1 MNVRTLTLVSTVL
14 AATMLAAC
22 GGGGGASGS
31 LPPSTG
37 GGSGGNPSQ
46 STQSQTE
53 DSINTANNV
62 GGPLKEFND
71 YNESSSS
78 PAQQHA
84 RQGQIVRLT
93 TNGQCSNGVEFFA
106 PDKQGQPNSTERV
119 VFYDNGCTQPA
130 TDAVRVYTSTGQ
142 NSEDVART
150 VTFYAQNSSSP
161 IGVRSE
167 TVNFSN
173 ASFDQFGYPIAANG
187 FDRTHTGELD
197 INGAKTIDGDG
208 ELVVLAA
215 QNTISTFCSDS
226 AGFNATGN
234 QQLSET
240 FGWAGVTPTGTRT
253 VNSDGSIT
261 WAASPQGT
269 AYTGPIGGLSIN
281 AGVQNTNCPL
291 STPMFTL
298 AGGTA
303 KGTYTLP
310 MSATF
315 SNGLL
320 TNLTI
325 SNAILA
331 NGDNLNVQTNNVSP
345 TASNFI
351 AGTLDNSGNNLVA
364 TFDVDAF
371 GNGTL
376 TVASTGHVYTIT
388 DWHVV
393 K

>member
-1 MNVRTLTLVSTVL
+1 MNVRTLTLISTL
-14 AATMLAAC
+14 LSATMVAAC

-31 LPPSTG
+31 LPSTGSG
-37 GGSGGNPSQ
+37 GGSSPSQ
-46 STQSQTE
+46 NTQSLIE

-62 GGPLKEFND
+62 GSPIKEFND
-71 YNESSSS
+71 FNESSSS
-78 PAQQHA
+78 PAQQRA
-84 RQGQIVRLT
+84 RQGQIVRLS

-106 PDKQGQPNSTERV
+106 PDKQGQPNSTERI
-119 VFYDNGCTQPA
+119 VFYENACMQPA
-130 TDAVRVYTSTGQ
+130 TDAVRIYTSTGQ
-142 NSEDVART
+142 NSENVART
-150 VTFYAQNSSSP
+150 VTFYAQGSSSP

-167 TVNFSN
+167 AVNFTN

-215 QNTISTFCSDS
+215 QSNVSTFCADS

-234 QQLSET
+234 QQLNET
-240 FGWAGVTPTGTRT
+240 FGWAGMTPSGTRT
-253 VNSDGSIT
+253 VNGDGSIT
-261 WAASPQGT
+261 WAATPQGT
-269 AYTGPIGGLSIN
+269 AYVGPIGGLSIN
-281 AGVQNTNCPL
+281 AGVQNTNCPI

-315 SNGLL
+315 SNGVL

-325 SNAILA
+325 SNAVLA
-331 NGDNLNVQTNNVSP
+331 NGDNLNVQTNSVPP
-345 TASNFI
+345 TAPNFI
-351 AGTLDNSGNNLVA
+351 AGTLDNGSNNLVA

-371 GNGTL
+371 GNGSL
-376 TVASTGHVYTIT
+376 TVTSTGHVYTIT